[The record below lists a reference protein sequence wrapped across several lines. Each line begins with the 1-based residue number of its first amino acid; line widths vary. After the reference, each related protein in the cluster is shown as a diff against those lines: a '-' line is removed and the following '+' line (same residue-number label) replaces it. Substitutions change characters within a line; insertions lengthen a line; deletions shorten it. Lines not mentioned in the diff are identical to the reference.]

1 MATVV
6 PTGAIIEVGAADAR
20 EGVMSSLAVELATS
34 VIITF
39 NLMLYSFV
47 IAFQSTILVIESVSV
62 RGLPA
67 NFFYPAFLQNIGV
80 TCAVVGLNFGMTA
93 LALVGALLLALAML
107 IAVGRSHA
115 FYGLIETVLIVAAL
129 MSLVAIAAA
138 RGGNYLPA

>member
-6 PTGAIIEVGAADAR
+6 LTGAIIEVGTAEAR

-67 NFFYPAFLQNIGV
+67 NFFYPAFLQPWK
-80 TCAVVGLNFGMTA
+80 
-93 LALVGALLLALAML
+93 LLQP
-107 IAVGRSHA
+107 
-115 FYGLIETVLIVAAL
+115 T
-129 MSLVAIAAA
+129 
-138 RGGNYLPA
+138 